1 MAKRILIVE
10 DYDASRSML
19 ASFLQSIGYE
29 TIEAATGIQGL
40 KKARSEKPHLV
51 LMDLALPGI
60 TGIDAAR
67 ALKEQATTAHI
78 PVIGYSALTS
88 RYVRKQACGAGMV
101 EYLAKPVS
109 LDVIKKTI
117 ERYILP

>member
-29 TIEAATGIQGL
+29 TIEATTGIQGL

-67 ALKEQATTAHI
+67 ALKEQATTADI
-78 PVIGYSALTS
+78 PVIGYSALSS
-88 RYVRKQACGAGMV
+88 RYVRKQAFGAGMV

-109 LDVIKKTI
+109 LDLIKKTI